1 MTVPDAVWELD
12 RTPGSGAAWAFILLV
27 FGLSVPFYLIGMT
40 GWRLPGLP
48 MLPLSALMG
57 FVPMAAAMVLFARS
71 GRGSAVFQLLA
82 RLFDP
87 ISWKGAIWLVLA
99 VIFMPVVCLVEYG
112 VLSQRSV
119 ALPAVRLETTNIL
132 FLLTAFL
139 IGAIGEELGWQGY
152 AYPALRRS
160 HTVLG
165 AALII
170 GVVWAI
176 WHILPF
182 LQLGRGGGWIM
193 WHSLCAVALRVLIVW
208 FFEAS
213 RQCMLIAVV
222 FHAMINLS
230 WAIFPAQG
238 SAYDPFIAF
247 LILAPTATVAAL
259 VGMPGNR
266 RRAVAN
272 SSDLR
277 TGDP

>member
-1 MTVPDAVWELD
+1 MPGREPDDAQRPAAAAV
-12 RTPGSGAAWAFILLV
+12 FFLLV
-27 FGLSVPFYLIGMT
+27 FAFSVPFYLIGMT

-57 FVPMAAAMVLFARS
+57 FVPMVVAMVLVARS
-71 GRGSAVFQLLA
+71 GRGSAVLQLLP
-82 RLFDP
+82 RLLDP
-87 ISWKGAIWLVLA
+87 ISWKGVRWLVLA
-99 VIFMPVVCLVEYG
+99 VIFMPVVCLIEYG
-112 VLSQRSV
+112 VLAQRGV

-132 FLLTAFL
+132 FLLAAFVV
-139 IGAIGEELGWQGY
+139 GAVGEEMGWQGY

-182 LQLGRGGGWIM
+182 AQLGRGGRWIM
-193 WHSLCAVALRVLIVW
+193 WHSLSAVALRMIIVW

-213 RQCMLIAVV
+213 RQRMLIAVV

-230 WAIFPAQG
+230 WAVFPAEG

-247 LILAPTATVAAL
+247 IILAPTATVAAL
-259 VGMPGNR
+259 VGTPGNR
-266 RRAVAN
+266 RRAVADGFD
-272 SSDLR
+272 SR